1 MPWKPAHP
9 GERPTLGWYVLDW
22 ITENLAAPDRS
33 EYEPFI
39 PTREQAE
46 FLLNFYEVDP
56 HTERRRYRRGVISRP
71 KGWG

>member
-1 MPWKPAHP
+1 MPWRGPEYE

-22 ITENLAAPDRS
+22 ITAMLAAPDRP

-46 FLLNFYEVDP
+46 FVLRYYELDP
-56 HTERRRYRRGVISRP
+56 VKIGRAHV
-71 KGWG
+71 